1 MNPVDDAIIGI
12 MLQLRQLDRKIENLR
27 RRSDLQNKE
36 LVISFLENW
45 RDEEIVEISRLMSLI
60 PGPVN

>member
-27 RRSDLQNKE
+27 RRSDLQNRE